1 VAVEVVQIKEDQ
13 LELPLNQVALVMV
26 LQVDLVVDQVGE
38 KLEGQEFVVKET
50 LVEMEIQTHNHMVV
64 EVEEEPVVQVEMVL
78 ILKVEMVEQDLV
90 LGQVTLY

>member
-1 VAVEVVQIKEDQ
+1 MVQIKEDQ
-13 LELPLNQVALVMV
+13 LDLLLNQEALVMV

-38 KLEGQEFVVKET
+38 KLEEQELVVKEM
-50 LVEMEIQTHNHMVV
+50 LVEMETHKHNHMVV